1 MCRIGGTIGSKS
13 CARHIYRDGKM
24 KKCNITLLGIC
35 LMLTACNMG
44 GGGKQTG
51 STHYP
56 FKESKKDRWGLVD
69 ANGKVLVENEFKEE
83 PSPVIN
89 GMFFAKRNGEFEL
102 YSVDNPTKTVGETY
116 KAIAYFA
123 DGLAPCVKA
132 NEGIKYIDKNG
143 DVKFEL
149 PLEYIYAKKFD
160 NGYSLIGRKAGEH
173 SAEEDYGE
181 DSSWLEWDAV
191 NTKGEITRIENASI
205 ESVFSNGYF
214 LVSEKKSGYEKEYFI
229 LNLNG
234 SDKTQLKD
242 YSPNYLYDV
251 FDDFISPDLKY
262 YVFYDDEERKYG
274 VRSMAGET
282 IIKPK
287 HEELHFLKNG
297 KMKFRDNDDYNE
309 EWGVMDIKGNVL
321 MKPRYSVILLHDND
335 KYLVGKDDKMALVNS
350 KEDRLM
356 GYEHEV
362 LYGLTDKVFIA
373 YDEGHKYEIITLDGK
388 SIASFSE
395 FTLVNN
401 NYNTVKSDYFDAE
414 ACIKS
419 LFNLSGSPLET
430 LYGFYG
436 MTPGDCANKMGINL
450 SKDDIEG
457 DNNWF
462 PYQFLELTEYG
473 RISYSL
479 GFEKVV
485 ETYYD
490 DDDYWELRPHYTYS
504 NSLCD
509 AIRAK
514 LQLNYDAQSHTE
526 QISKQLEEVI
536 LGLGY
541 SKSGI
546 SSDGYQMYQKPGCQ
560 IEKIKINSDELFV
573 KVYHR

>member
-1 MCRIGGTIGSKS
+1 MRPMTKLG
-13 CARHIYRDGKM
+13 YEKM
-24 KKCNITLLGIC
+24 KKCLFVLLGIC
-35 LMLTACNMG
+35 LMFTACNMG
-44 GGGKQTG
+44 GGGKQAG
-51 STHYP
+51 PTHYP

-69 ANGKVLVENEFKEE
+69 ANGKALVENEFKEE

-89 GMFFAKRNGEFEL
+89 GMFFAKKNGEFEL
-102 YSVDNPTKTVGETY
+102 YSVDNPTKTIGETY

-143 DVKFEL
+143 DIKFEL

-160 NGYSLIGRKAGEH
+160 NGYSLIGRKAEEH
-173 SAEEDYGE
+173 SVEEDYGDE
-181 DSSWLEWDAV
+181 SSWLEWDAV

-205 ESVFSNGYF
+205 ESAFSNGWF
-214 LVSEKKSGYEKEYFI
+214 LVSEKKSGYGKEYYI
-229 LNLNG
+229 QKSNG
-234 SDKTQLKD
+234 TAKTQLKD
-242 YSPNYLYDV
+242 YNPNYLYDV
-251 FDDFISPDLKY
+251 FDDLISPDLQY
-262 YVFYDDEERKYG
+262 YIYLDDDESKYG
-274 VRSMAGET
+274 VRNMDGEN
-282 IIKPK
+282 IIKAK
-287 HEELHFLKNG
+287 YEELHFLKNG

-321 MKPRYSVILLHDND
+321 MKPRYSVVLLHDND

-362 LYGLTDKVFIA
+362 LYGLTDKVFIT

-395 FTLVNN
+395 FTLINN
-401 NYNTVKSDYFDAE
+401 TYNIVKSDYFDAE

-419 LFNLSGSPLET
+419 LFIPSGSPIET

-436 MTPGDCANKMGINL
+436 MTPGNCAEMMGISLN
-450 SKDDIEG
+450 KEDILN
-457 DNNWF
+457 NNWF
-462 PYQFLELTEYG
+462 PYQFLELNEYG
-473 RISYSL
+473 RVYYSL

-490 DDDYWELRPHYTYS
+490 DDDYWELRPRYAYS
-504 NSLCD
+504 NSLCE

-514 LQLNYDAQSHTE
+514 LQLNYDARSHTE
-526 QISKQLEEVI
+526 QIKKQLEEVI

-546 SSDGYQMYQKPGCQ
+546 SDGYQMYEQPGCQ
-560 IEKIKINSDELFV
+560 IEMITINSDELFV
-573 KVYHR
+573 KIYHR